1 MLRWKVFFFA
11 VSICL
16 VAGLA
21 APAQELFAP
30 QPQVGHISGSVTDV
44 GGALIPGAT
53 VALEG
58 PSQQD
63 SRSVVANENA
73 SFEFIVKPGVPYH
86 VTVSAQ
92 GFADWRSDTLVLKP
106 GEVSPLND
114 IKLRL
119 QGENASVTVTASR
132 AEIATAQ
139 VKMEEQQRVFGFIP
153 NFYTVYDHNAVPL
166 TAKLKFELAL
176 KVSIDPVTFAGTSF
190 LAAANQASDYPKY
203 VQGLKGY
210 GQRFGAVYTNDLTD
224 IMIGGAILPAILH
237 QDPRYFYQGTGTTKS
252 RLLHALSSPIIC
264 KGDNGLWQPNI
275 SSLGGYLTS
284 GAIANAYYPPSNRGV
299 GLVFST
305 FAVDFSANMAN
316 GILQEF
322 VLRKLTPS
330 LKNQKWDQEDPQPL
344 CAR

>member
-1 MLRWKVFFFA
+1 MAGEWRARKAPMLRWKLFFFA
-11 VSICL
+11 VSIGF
-16 VAGLA
+16 VAVLA
-21 APAQELFAP
+21 AQGQELVAP
-30 QPQVGHISGSVTDV
+30 QPQQGHISGIVSDV
-44 GGALIPGAT
+44 AGALVPGAS

-63 SRSVVANENA
+63 SRSVVANEDA
-73 SFEFIVKPGVPYH
+73 FFEFNVKAAVPYH
-86 VTVSAQ
+86 VTVSAP
-92 GFADWRSDTLVLKP
+92 GFVDWRSDTLMLKP
-106 GEVSPLND
+106 GQVSPLND

-119 QGENASVTVTASR
+119 QGENASVIVTASPV
-132 AEIATAQ
+132 EIATAQ

-153 NFYTVYDHNAVPL
+153 NFYTAYDHNAAPL

-190 LAAANQASDYPKY
+190 LAAVNQADDYPKY
-203 VQGLKGY
+203 GQGMKGY
-210 GQRFGAVYTNDLTD
+210 AQRFGAVYTNDLTD

-299 GLVFST
+299 GLVFNT

-330 LKNQKWDQEDPQPL
+330 LKNQK
-344 CAR
+344 